1 MQFRCPASTPGAGLE
16 GITAI
21 SRRMRATRRPDAA
34 WQRRSGVPHAAPDVA
49 WEPADRSQPRWA
61 RNVFVRNAEL
71 LQRLAWTM
79 LLAMLMRAGCF
90 VPLPDIAR
98 ASLPT
103 ASGGHCAEHRSLLQL
118 NDFLSCH
125 HSASTLSCYWKPAPM
140 WAQQNVTAAGLADQ
154 LLHTAKELPASLF
167 EVGFAPYFV
176 VSIFMALAVAN
187 AKSLG
192 SSLPILHHWREGGSL
207 VSLYTQPSTRSIG
220 MLMHCPGCPLAGC
233 NIRQASTGF

>member
-1 MQFRCPASTPGAGLE
+1 M
-16 GITAI
+16 
-21 SRRMRATRRPDAA
+21 
-34 WQRRSGVPHAAPDVA
+34 A
-49 WEPADRSQPRWA
+49 WEPADRSQPRWG

-90 VPLPDIAR
+90 IPLPDIAR
-98 ASLPT
+98 ASLPA
-103 ASGGHCAEHRSLLQL
+103 ASGGRHTEHAASCNRTTVSAVITLRVYSSLQL
-118 NDFLSCH
+118 
-125 HSASTLSCYWKPAPM
+125 AEM
-140 WAQQNVTAAGLADQ
+140 WAQLDVAAAGLADQ

-192 SSLPILHHWREGGSL
+192 PSLPILHHWREGGSL
-207 VSLYTQPSTRSIG
+207 VNAAVSSAGPLSPCWLQHQESKYRLLTRW
-220 MLMHCPGCPLAGC
+220 A
-233 NIRQASTGF
+233 A